1 MHAGRVADLMGT
13 GGNMGRALDI
23 PLLLSTLLAAVP
35 GALALGG
42 ALVGYGRLQ
51 QRLIGMDSRIDQMDE
66 KVTKLETM
74 QTDLARV
81 DERTKGTDE
90 NVREVKNSL
99 QTITDHLLSEARAF
113 GLKAV
118 ERATP
123 RHRG

>member
-1 MHAGRVADLMGT
+1 
-13 GGNMGRALDI
+13 MGRALDI

>member
-1 MHAGRVADLMGT
+1 MSLCCRRPYPTNAPPSA
-13 GGNMGRALDI
+13 
-23 PLLLSTLLAAVP
+23 S
-35 GALALGG
+35 
-42 ALVGYGRLQ
+42 
-51 QRLIGMDSRIDQMDE
+51 MDSRIDQMDE